1 MNKVSFCIICYDKDA
16 HLVGRILRDL
26 KNQTSYPDEVIVV
39 ASGMTELN
47 VEDADVKVYTF
58 KDRMLPNKARNKA
71 ASLSSADVICL
82 SDVDDTPH
90 PQKIEVVRKV
100 FEHKNVHA
108 LVHNYTMNDTNFYI
122 VEDPVDIEKIT
133 EKEPH
138 ANSTNIMPPSKL
150 PVHHAHITA
159 RSKVFQDVKG
169 PEHMNFGEDGM
180 FCRGILDSGYN
191 FYYTEHKLISYNFG
205 G

>member
-1 MNKVSFCIICYDKDA
+1 MKVSFCIICYDKDA
-16 HLVGRILRDL
+16 HLVGRLLRDL

-39 ASGMTELN
+39 ASGMTELK

-58 KDRMLPNKARNKA
+58 QDRMLPNKARNKA
-71 ASLSSADVICL
+71 GSLSSADIICL

-100 FEHKNVHA
+100 FEYENVDA
-108 LVHNYTMNDTNFYI
+108 LVHNYNMNDTNFSVI
-122 VEDPVDIEKIT
+122 ENLVDIEKII
-133 EKEPH
+133 EKEPYIH
-138 ANSTNIMPPSKL
+138 STNIMPPSRL

-159 RSKVFQDVKG
+159 RSKVFEDVKG

-191 FYYTEHKLISYNFG
+191 FYYTKHNLISYSC
-205 G
+205 